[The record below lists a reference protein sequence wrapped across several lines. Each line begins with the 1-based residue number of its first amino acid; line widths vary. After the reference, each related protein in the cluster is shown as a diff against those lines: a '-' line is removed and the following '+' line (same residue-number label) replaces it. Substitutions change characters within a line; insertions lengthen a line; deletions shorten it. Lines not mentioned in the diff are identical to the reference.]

1 MTLQQQV
8 QQHLQNTGISL
19 RELARRSGVSHT
31 TIGKIMR
38 LRVYAWSLIAALAL
52 VVVSGLVVWGGV

>member
-19 RELARRSGVSHT
+19 RELSRR
-31 TIGKIMR
+31 I
-38 LRVYAWSLIAALAL
+38 
-52 VVVSGLVVWGGV
+52 VSGLVVWGGV